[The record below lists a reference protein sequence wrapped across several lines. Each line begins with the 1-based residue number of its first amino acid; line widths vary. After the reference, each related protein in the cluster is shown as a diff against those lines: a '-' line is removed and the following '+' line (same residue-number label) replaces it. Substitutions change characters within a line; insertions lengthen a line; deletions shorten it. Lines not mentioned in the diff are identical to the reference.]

1 MTRTL
6 LVARRE
12 MLAYVRS
19 PIAAAIIAAALLIDG
34 ILFYK
39 DALSAKLLTGEALAA
54 FFYNASGLT
63 MISGILLSMRL
74 IAEERQNSTIT
85 LLSTSPLRD
94 RDIIL
99 GKFLAAFVMITV
111 LTLLTLYM
119 PALLFVNGKVS
130 VGHIAVGYGGL
141 LLMGA
146 ASVSVGLFASSLTRS
161 QVVAGI
167 VAAALL
173 GVLILMWVLAKAT
186 DPPIQGFLMGLA
198 FHHTNW
204 QPFQLGILRLQSVAY
219 YVAVT
224 YFFLL
229 GSVKIMEARRWR

>member
-1 MTRTL
+1 M
-6 LVARRE
+6 
-12 MLAYVRS
+12 
-19 PIAAAIIAAALLIDG
+19 
-34 ILFYK
+34 F
-39 DALSAKLLTGEALAA
+39 
-54 FFYNASGLT
+54 
-63 MISGILLSMRL
+63 
-74 IAEERQNSTIT
+74 
-85 LLSTSPLRD
+85 
-94 RDIIL
+94 
-99 GKFLAAFVMITV
+99 
-111 LTLLTLYM
+111 
-119 PALLFVNGKVS
+119 
-130 VGHIAVGYGGL
+130 
-141 LLMGA
+141 LMGA

-186 DPPIQGFLMGLA
+186 DPPIQEFLMGLA